1 MAKYVHLFETQADFT
16 AAYNGSEY
24 QEPWVSYTI
33 QNEEVDRLVE
43 AGRETGDPEKRM
55 EYYDE
60 LEKLLGPISP
70 YATLYYD
77 NVNVAG
83 NAKVIGFT
91 PDPNGY
97 HRLRNVE
104 VGA

>member
-1 MAKYVHLFETQADFT
+1 
-16 AAYNGSEY
+16 
-24 QEPWVSYTI
+24 
-33 QNEEVDRLVE
+33 
-43 AGRETGDPEKRM
+43 M